1 MPALAGCKKSLPT
14 RTALLSDN
22 LVQGLPWDYHPGPR
36 RRRADAGDEGSGGLA
51 CERFGWVVDLYAFA
65 GGEPDC
71 NLYVF
76 GDNGNAWPS
85 GEEIQFG
92 QRYTLRGTANAEDG
106 RSRTVEMTVTLER

>member
-65 GGEPDC
+65 GGEPID
-71 NLYVF
+71 LQDQLPGVH
-76 GDNGNAWPS
+76 GRTGPS
-85 GEEIQFG
+85 F
-92 QRYTLRGTANAEDG
+92 R
-106 RSRTVEMTVTLER
+106 